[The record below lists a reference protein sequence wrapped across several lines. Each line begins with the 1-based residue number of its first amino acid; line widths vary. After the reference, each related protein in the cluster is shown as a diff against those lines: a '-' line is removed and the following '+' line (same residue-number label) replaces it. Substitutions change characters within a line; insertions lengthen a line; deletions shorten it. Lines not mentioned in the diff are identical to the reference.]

1 LKRHLRVHTG
11 DKTFSAQIVC
21 PRSWIAETSSSTRR
35 RKTLP
40 LLLVYNVIWT
50 GQWINGSYKSSHWI
64 ETYSC
69 SQCTKSSAWSTKL
82 QQHIRIHSGEKPY
95 ICMKCQKAFSRS
107 EKFKLQMKRHDLK
120 LNCTVY
126 KSWGCCSAFILYPR
140 NWKIVS
146 SIIGEISSHCFCF
159 VRFYQGCLPSIVWN
173 LKIFNQ
179 RFYPSSFSFIYIYL
193 GIFGILFSLLW
204 IKLRELKS
212 GIFIYLCIKLY

>member
-1 LKRHLRVHTG
+1 VHIWEKLFRCSECPKAFGYFSNLKRHLRVHTG

-120 LNCTVY
+120 KV
-126 KSWGCCSAFILYPR
+126 
-140 NWKIVS
+140 
-146 SIIGEISSHCFCF
+146 E
-159 VRFYQGCLPSIVWN
+159 
-173 LKIFNQ
+173 
-179 RFYPSSFSFIYIYL
+179 
-193 GIFGILFSLLW
+193 
-204 IKLRELKS
+204 KLS
-212 GIFIYLCIKLY
+212 NVT